1 MATSKDTIEY
11 LLGQLDPLNVR
22 ARAMFGGHCL
32 YCDEKVVLLVTDDQ
46 TFLKSSPVT
55 DSLGLDCEMAPPYPG
70 AKETLLLHDRILQD
84 PSEFKRI
91 VQATAD
97 ALPKPKPKKKKAAK
111 KKATKKKPKRA

>member
-11 LLGQLDPLNVR
+11 LLGQLQPLNVR
-22 ARAMFGGHCL
+22 SRAMFGGHCL
-32 YCDEKVVLLVTDDQ
+32 YCDEKVVLLVNDDQ

-70 AKETLLLHDRILQD
+70 AKETLRLDDRILQD
-84 PSEFKRI
+84 PAEFQRI

-97 ALPKPKPKKKKAAK
+97 ALPKPRPKKKKKKAAK
-111 KKATKKKPKRA
+111 KKPKQG